1 MWTQLLLGSA
11 ITLVSVI
18 AAAMLWSLLNRFLT
32 HMAKWAHRPHARL
45 RVVLVISVI
54 VVFAMAIITIGV
66 WLWALVF
73 LQFAVFATLEEGV
86 YYSLVAF
93 TTLGLGDVVV
103 PFEWR
108 LLGGMVGANGFLI
121 FGLIT
126 AMLTD
131 GMRGVI
137 RDQQWRQ

>member
-1 MWTQLLLGSA
+1 M
-11 ITLVSVI
+11 TLVSVI
-18 AAAMLWSLLNRFLT
+18 MAATLWGWLDRLLVRLSKWT
-32 HMAKWAHRPHARL
+32 HAPRIRL
-45 RVVLVISVI
+45 RVTLVLCVI

-66 WLWALVF
+66 WLWALIF
-73 LQFAVFATLEEGV
+73 LQFAVFKTLEEGV

-103 PFEWR
+103 PYEWR

-137 RDQQWRQ
+137 RDQQWRR

>member
-1 MWTQLLLGSA
+1 MTLL
-11 ITLVSVI
+11 SVI
-18 AAAMLWSLLNRFLT
+18 VAATIWSWLDRILVPLLR
-32 HMAKWAHRPHARL
+32 WAHGSHIRL
-45 RVVLVISVI
+45 RVTLVLCVI

-66 WLWALVF
+66 WLWALIF

-93 TTLGLGDVVV
+93 TTLGLGDVIV

-137 RDQQWRQ
+137 RDQQ

>member
-1 MWTQLLLGSA
+1 MA
-11 ITLVSVI
+11 SVI
-18 AAAMLWSLLNRFLT
+18 VAATLWGWLDRILVRLS
-32 HMAKWAHRPHARL
+32 KWSHGSHIRL
-45 RVVLVISVI
+45 RVTLVLCVI
-54 VVFAMAIITIGV
+54 VFFAMAIITIGV
-66 WLWALVF
+66 WLWAVIF

-137 RDQQWRQ
+137 RDQQWRR

>member
-1 MWTQLLLGSA
+1 M
-11 ITLVSVI
+11 
-18 AAAMLWSLLNRFLT
+18 
-32 HMAKWAHRPHARL
+32 
-45 RVVLVISVI
+45 ISVI
-54 VVFAMAIITIGV
+54 VAAALWGWLDRILVRMSEWSHSAHIRLRVTLVLCVIVLFAMAIISIGV
-66 WLWALVF
+66 WLWAVVF

-137 RDQQWRQ
+137 RDQQ

>member
-11 ITLVSVI
+11 VTLVSVI
-18 AAAMLWSLLNRFLT
+18 VAAMLWGLLDRVLLRL
-32 HMAKWAHRPHARL
+32 ARWSDRPPVRL
-45 RVVLVISVI
+45 RITAILCVI
-54 VVFAMAIITIGV
+54 VVFAMVIIMIGV

-73 LQFAVFATLEEGV
+73 VQFAVFTTLEEGV

-93 TTLGLGDVVV
+93 TTLGLGDVIV

-131 GMRGVI
+131 GMRGAI
-137 RDQQWRQ
+137 RHQEWRR

>member
-1 MWTQLLLGSA
+1 MWTQLLLGTVV
-11 ITLVSVI
+11 TLASVI
-18 AAAMLWSLLNRFLT
+18 VATVMWGMLNLILT
-32 HMAKWAHRPHARL
+32 RMAKLAHRPHGGL

-54 VVFAMAIITIGV
+54 VVFAMAIVMIGV

-73 LQFAVFATLEEGV
+73 LRFAVFDTLEEGV

-131 GMRGVI
+131 GMRGAI
-137 RDQQWRQ
+137 RDREWRR